1 MVLSGHV
8 KNGVIVLDDPVPLTE
23 GIAVSVEV
31 IGDPAEA
38 KPTTLLE
45 RLKSVVGT
53 AQGLPSD
60 AASNVDHYLYG
71 QPKS

>member
-8 KNGVIVLDDPVPLTE
+8 KNGVIVLDDPVSLTE

-38 KPTTLLE
+38 TPTTLLE